1 MVETRIHFHETL
13 GTLKG
18 LLIELG
24 TKAEQAID
32 LAIEGYTSRDADV
45 CSRVLSMENDIDL
58 SERQIDELA
67 LELLASQQP
76 IAVDLR
82 FITAC
87 MKINADLERVG
98 DHAADIARR
107 GLADMKLS
115 PAELPVD
122 LRRIA
127 AASAGMIRR
136 ALNAFIDKDVDLA
149 YAVLKM
155 DDVVDRMDDQ
165 TWISLVRKMHETP
178 EALDQALDA
187 LIVIRNLARVADHA
201 TNIAED
207 VIFWIRGTDVRHGI
221 GRIAQSEAGL

>member
-1 MVETRIHFHETL
+1 MVETRIHFHEAL
-13 GTLKG
+13 GTLKE

-24 TKAEQAID
+24 KKAEQAID
-32 LAIEGYTSRDADV
+32 RAIEGYNSRDADI
-45 CSRVLSMENDIDL
+45 CFQVLTMESDIDL
-58 SERQIDELA
+58 AERRIDELA
-67 LELLASQQP
+67 IELLASQQP

-115 PAELPVD
+115 PADLPVD
-122 LRRIA
+122 LARIGS
-127 AASAGMIRR
+127 ASAGMIRR
-136 ALNAFIDKDVDLA
+136 ALSSFIEKDVDLA

-165 TWISLVRKMHETP
+165 TWISLVRRMHEAP
-178 EALDQALDA
+178 EVLDQALDA
-187 LIVIRNLARVADHA
+187 LIVVRNLARVADHA

-207 VIFWIRGTDVRHGI
+207 VIFWVRGTDVRHGI
-221 GRIAQSEAGL
+221 GRVSPLKSDT

>member
-178 EALDQALDA
+178 ETLDQALDA